1 MNWNTSIFQNHTA
14 DSFKELALEIFHFQ
28 IKNNAVYKN
37 YVHHL
42 GIDASSITKT
52 EDIPYLPIELF
63 KSHEVICE
71 PNNREAYYT
80 SSGTGGVQSKHI
92 IHDLSIY
99 EDSFIKGFEYFYG
112 NIEDYTVLAL
122 LPSYMERTGS
132 SLIYMCEK
140 LIQLS
145 KKEESGFYLNEHE
158 LLFDTLKKLEGQS
171 KKTLLI
177 GVSFGLLD
185 FTDNYSV
192 DLKNTVVM
200 ETGGM
205 KGRRKEMI
213 RQELHEI
220 LGTGFGVQK
229 IHSEYGMTELLS
241 QAYSQGESLFKCPP
255 WMQVSC
261 RDTSDP
267 LSVNKKKGGLNVIDL
282 ANIHSCSFI
291 ATQDLGRIYENGDF
305 EVLGRFDT
313 SDIRGCNLMVL

>member
-1 MNWNTSIFQNHTA
+1 MDWNTKIFQNHSTTKFT
-14 DSFKELALEIFHFQ
+14 DLALEIFHFQ
-28 IKNNAVYKN
+28 ATNNAVYKDYLKYLN
-37 YVHHL
+37 IETSAIKKL
-42 GIDASSITKT
+42 

-63 KSHEVICE
+63 KTQEVICE
-71 PNNREAYYT
+71 PNNRRVTYS

-92 IHDLSIY
+92 VHDLSIY

-112 NIEDYTVLAL
+112 DIKDYTVLAL

-145 KKEESGFYLNEHE
+145 KREESGFYLNEHE
-158 LLFDTLKKLEGQS
+158 LLFKTLTKLEAEN

-185 FTDNYSV
+185 FTENYSLE
-192 DLKNTVVM
+192 LKNTVVM

-213 RQELHEI
+213 REELHEI
-220 LGTGFGVQK
+220 LGTGFGMQK
-229 IHSEYGMTELLS
+229 IHSEYGMTELLA
-241 QAYSQGESLFKCPP
+241 QAYSKGNSLFKCPP
-255 WMQVSC
+255 WMKVSC
-261 RDTSDP
+261 RDTNDP
-267 LSVNKKKGGLNVIDL
+267 LSVNKTKGGINIIDL
-282 ANIHSCSFI
+282 ANVHSCSFI
-291 ATQDLGRIYENGDF
+291 ATQDLGRIHENGDF
-305 EVLGRFDT
+305 EVMGRFDS